1 MADVTPT
8 LAADEDV
15 PLFDGYEPPEPV
27 EQDDGLSA
35 GQRLT
40 LRQAQNVADG
50 IHPLT
55 RGRLHPLA
63 SRARDAASPKSDPFA
78 CGSCY
83 FREVW
88 SYHNRSYAKCMFSG
102 SRGADEVE
110 KLGYP
115 RVSHGPA
122 TDVRAWWPACPD
134 YSPGDSLSPDAAR
147 SIPEVRA

>member
-1 MADVTPT
+1 MSEVASD
-8 LAADEDV
+8 DV
-15 PLFDGYEPPEPV
+15 PLFAGYEPPEPEPV
-27 EQDDGLSA
+27 ETLSA

-40 LRQAQNVADG
+40 KRQAENVAAG

-55 RGRLHPLA
+55 RGPLHPLA
-63 SRARDAASPKSDPFA
+63 SKHRDAASPKSDPFT

-88 SYHNRSYAKCMFSG
+88 GYHNRSYAKCMFSG

-115 RVSHGPA
+115 RVSHGA
-122 TDVRAWWPACPD
+122 TTDVRAWWPACRD

-147 SIPEVRA
+147 GIPD